1 MADEAVEKKR
11 DYFSLKPATPYPES
25 ARKLGDNLVFNV
37 NFPLRVIQFINIS
50 VVTDFNVN
58 K

>member
-11 DYFSLKPATPYPES
+11 DYFSLKPTTPYPES